1 MRREQESSL
10 SHAQKEQSR
19 TLSWSVHVWYA
30 IFLHG
35 KMCKGP
41 YTLLYCRYGLVR
53 VRENAESIAF
63 YGGEASEMQ
72 LLYKR
77 VQRLVDNAFQLI
89 RTERNLQ
96 FFTSFYRPVLT
107 KCFAMLAFALSRQK
121 MDLEMCLMNTD
132 LPKIMR
138 LKVDYWN
145 SLPRRIRHNWSCH
158 WKGYLISKESK
169 YTIKSQASWHP
180 QCTSQADQRGGLQ
193 VFD

>member
-1 MRREQESSL
+1 MFRKQESSL
-10 SHAQKEQSR
+10 NHALEEQYR
-19 TLSWSVHVWYA
+19 TLSFSTHVWSA
-30 IFLHG
+30 ILLHG

-41 YTLLYCRYGLVR
+41 YILLYCRYGLVR

-107 KCFAMLAFALSRQK
+107 KCFAMLTCPLERQK
-121 MDLEMCLMNTD
+121 MDLMTTD

-138 LKVDYWN
+138 LEVEYWS
-145 SLPRRIRHNWSCH
+145 SLLGGIRHIWSCH
-158 WKGYLISKESK
+158 LKAYLVSKESK
-169 YTIKSQASWHP
+169 YPIKLQASWHP
-180 QCTSQADQRGGLQ
+180 QCTSQADLRGCLQ